1 MNFDLAKVLTTV
13 GPAASIIFA
22 AWIFVAFLQTRY
34 DAAVERY
41 RDLVEKFRTPDLSQ
55 SRKANMRDEI
65 LHYKR
70 RCELMNKATGC
81 GLVSAILLISTMIF
95 GGLSIVFQDQSFL
108 KLLSMGTAMVGL
120 LLVIAGAV
128 IVIMEGMIIR
138 RQIHD
143 ELLDIP
149 ELAHGIDQDAG
160 AVDDPDRRRQGSVT
174 APRQGGR

>member
-1 MNFDLAKVLTTV
+1 MNLDLAKVLTTV

-41 RDLVEKFRTPDLSQ
+41 RELTERFRTSELSG

-70 RCELMNKATGC
+70 RCELMNRATGC

-95 GGLSIVFQDQSFL
+95 GGLAIVFQDVTIL
-108 KLLSMGTAMVGL
+108 KLLSMATALFGL
-120 LLVIAGAV
+120 LLVIVGAG
-128 IVIMEGMIIR
+128 IVIMEGRIIR
-138 RQIHD
+138 RQIYS

-149 ELAHGIDQDAG
+149 DLAHGIDQDAG
-160 AVDDPDRRRQGSVT
+160 AINDPQRRGQHRVP
-174 APRQGGR
+174 APR

>member
-34 DAAVERY
+34 DAAVDRY
-41 RDLVEKFRTPDLSQ
+41 RELIEKFRTAEHSV
-55 SRKANMRDEI
+55 SREANMRDEI

-70 RCELMNKATGC
+70 RCELMNRATGY
-81 GLVSAILLISTMIF
+81 GLVSAMLLISTMIF
-95 GGLSIVFQDQSFL
+95 GGLAIVLPDLALL
-108 KLLSMGTAMVGL
+108 KLLCMATALLGL
-120 LLVIAGAV
+120 LLVIVGAG
-128 IVIMEGMIIR
+128 IVLMDGRIIR

-149 ELAHGIDQDAG
+149 ALAHGIDQEAG
-160 AVDDPDRRRQGSVT
+160 VVDDPRRRGRDQVPAT
-174 APRQGGR
+174 PRP